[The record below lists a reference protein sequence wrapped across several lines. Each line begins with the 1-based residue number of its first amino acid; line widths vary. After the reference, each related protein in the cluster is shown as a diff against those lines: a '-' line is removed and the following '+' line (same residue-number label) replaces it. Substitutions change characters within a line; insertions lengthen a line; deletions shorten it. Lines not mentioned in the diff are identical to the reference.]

1 MDKPVSLEQGILK
14 LLSVLNEQSF
24 ERMDNNKKI
33 NGRQGAKIPKLTFG
47 TLSGNFHDILKHLH
61 NKVSPEPLATEEFHC
76 LRTPIYPIFSGNE
89 QIHAGFFGM
98 QIAGMYRV
106 PNTCEQETTSPEEN
120 MASCIK
126 SLANEKEEI
135 EYLEKISANVYAQE
149 ANGFK

>member
-24 ERMDNNKKI
+24 ERMDNSKKI
-33 NGRQGAKIPKLTFG
+33 NGKQGTKI
-47 TLSGNFHDILKHLH
+47 
-61 NKVSPEPLATEEFHC
+61 
-76 LRTPIYPIFSGNE
+76 
-89 QIHAGFFGM
+89 
-98 QIAGMYRV
+98 